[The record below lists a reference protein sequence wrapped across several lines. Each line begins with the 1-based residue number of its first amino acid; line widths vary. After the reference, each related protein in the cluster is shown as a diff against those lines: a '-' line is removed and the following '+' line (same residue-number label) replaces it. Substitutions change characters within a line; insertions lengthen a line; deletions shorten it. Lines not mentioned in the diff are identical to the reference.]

1 MSVESEMLIERRQ
14 VRHRLTLW
22 RLLAV
27 VFGLLALLVLVVQGG
42 AGGSVNADHI
52 ARVSIAGMI
61 LDDAKQQK
69 LLKDLEESDE
79 VKAVVLRINSPGGTT
94 TGGEALYLRIREL
107 ADKKPVVA
115 VFGTVAASAAYMAG
129 IGADH
134 IVTRGSTIT
143 GSVGVIVQWPDVSD
157 LMGKLG
163 INMQEL
169 KSGKLKA
176 TPTPFRRASKEDL
189 VPMTELVDDTFKWF
203 IALVVERRKINSA
216 DVPGLVDGRV
226 YTGRQAVKLGL
237 ADEIGGEDEAINWLI
252 KEKKIDTE
260 LPVVAREPEKELLF
274 NPLTSL
280 MTSLMQ
286 KLAKGLGLERY
297 ASMAF
302 LQQGLMSLE
311 GGRALGASNGLM
323 SLWQFGSIRP
333 SVDQ

>member
-14 VRHRLTLW
+14 VKHSLTLW
-22 RLLAV
+22 RMLAV
-27 VFGLLALLVLVVQGG
+27 IFGLFALLALVVK
-42 AGGSVNADHI
+42 GGSGASIHADHI
-52 ARVSIAGMI
+52 ARVSISGMI

-107 ADKKPVVA
+107 AVKKPVVA

-134 IVTRGSTIT
+134 IVTRGSSIT

-189 VPMTELVDDTFKWF
+189 GPMTELVDDTFKWF
-203 IALVVERRKINSA
+203 IALVVERRKIKIS
-216 DVPGLVDGRV
+216 DVPGLVEGRV
-226 YTGRQAVKLGL
+226 YTGRQAVKFGL
-237 ADEIGGEDEAINWLI
+237 ADEIGGEDEAVAWLV
-252 KEKKIDTE
+252 KEKKIDEE
-260 LPVVAREPEKELLF
+260 LPVVARKPEKELLF
-274 NPLTSL
+274 NPLAS
-280 MTSLMQ
+280 MVQ
-286 KLAKGLGLERY
+286 GLAKGLGLERL
-297 ASMAF
+297 SSLAF
-302 LQQGLMSLE
+302 LQKGLMSLE
-311 GGRALGASNGLM
+311 GGAALDASNGLM
-323 SLWQFGSIRP
+323 SLWQFGSIKP
-333 SVDQ
+333 AGGQ

>member
-1 MSVESEMLIERRQ
+1 MTVESEMLIERRQ
-14 VRHRLTLW
+14 VKHSLTLW
-22 RLLAV
+22 RMLAV
-27 VFGLLALLVLVVQGG
+27 IFGLFALLALVIK
-42 AGGSVNADHI
+42 GGSGSSIHADHI
-52 ARVSIAGMI
+52 ARVAIAGMI

-134 IVTRGSTIT
+134 IVTRGSSIT
-143 GSVGVIVQWPDVSD
+143 GSVGVIVQWPDVSE

-189 VPMTELVDDTFKWF
+189 GPMTELVDDTFKWF
-203 IALVVERRKINSA
+203 IALVVERRKIETA

-237 ADEIGGEDEAINWLI
+237 ADEIGGEDEAIKWLI
-252 KEKKIDTE
+252 KEKEIDEE

-274 NPLTSL
+274 NPLSS
-280 MTSLMQ
+280 MVQS
-286 KLAKGLGLERY
+286 LAKGLGLEHF
-297 ASMAF
+297 SSLSF
-302 LQQGLMSLE
+302 LQKGLMSIE
-311 GGRALGASNGLM
+311 RGAALDASNGLM
-323 SLWQFGSIRP
+323 SMWQFGSIKPAR
-333 SVDQ
+333 DR